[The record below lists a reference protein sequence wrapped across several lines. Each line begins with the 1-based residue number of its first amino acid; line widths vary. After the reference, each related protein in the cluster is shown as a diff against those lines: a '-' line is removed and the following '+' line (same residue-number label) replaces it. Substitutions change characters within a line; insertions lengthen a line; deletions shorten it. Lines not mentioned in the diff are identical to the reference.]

1 MRVRFL
7 ALRKTFQAPSVYQ
20 ENIQPAVIVIVIES
34 HTATSG
40 FEQIFVFVLA
50 AEYGFCV
57 QAGFLADVQEVD
69 AELWRSG
76 CGRCFLRGLWQ
87 WREYGEQGTDSGEQI
102 FKR

>member
-34 HTATSG
+34 DAATSC
-40 FEQIFVFVLA
+40 FEQIFVLVFA
-50 AEYGFCV
+50 AEYGFRV
-57 QAGFLADVQEVD
+57 QPGFLGDVQEVD
-69 AELWRSG
+69 AELRRSG
-76 CGRCFLRGLWQ
+76 RGSRFLRGA
-87 WREYGEQGTDSGEQI
+87 WRLRERGEQWTDSGPKI